1 MLPINQK
8 KAEKITIEFLEQS
21 HDTSTI
27 ESIFLENGVWIV
39 TAKIGLITPQ
49 IRQVLIDENSGRIL
63 SYIDKTTASGS
74 YAIKQAKVASAVEKA
89 LLRLGPPAREKVVQ
103 KLYEDYKCH
112 LFDCYENP
120 EYLNK
125 VIKETFG
132 DNYTAIIDSIKTNLK
147 EADEQKTF
155 GDFLEVI
162 SK

>member
-8 KAEKITIEFLEQS
+8 KAEKIAIEFLEQY

-39 TAKIGLITPQ
+39 TAKIGLMTPQ

-63 SYIDKTTASGS
+63 SYVDRTAVNGN
-74 YAIKQAKVASAVEKA
+74 YAIKQARVASAVEKA
-89 LLRLGPPAREKVVQ
+89 LLRIGPPAHEKVVQ
-103 KLYEDYKCH
+103 KLYEDYQCH
-112 LFDCYENP
+112 LFDCYEKP

-125 VIKETFG
+125 VIKEIFG
-132 DNYTAIIDSIKTNLK
+132 DNYTSIVESIKTNLK
-147 EADEQKTF
+147 DVDEQKTF
-155 GDFLEVI
+155 GDFLKVI